1 MSNKIRGRNVFVQIK
16 IDGVFYPVF
25 CAKTAVFQSN
35 QEELEC
41 THVNSGADREFVPGM
56 GDATVDVTGIT
67 TSDNSNGRV
76 SVIYLLQAAQ
86 RRQVFEMRLYMM
98 DENANTLAITFS
110 AFSTSR
116 TISRE
121 IASFSQ
127 SAASFRITGPI
138 NIDTTI
144 DPPTPPVC
152 EVQDPLYLTLAE
164 SATSVA
170 DALLEQDD
178 VVILHVERN
187 GMGLTETTGAP
198 GNAEFKFTGGAGNG
212 TIAIDPTNPG
222 MPGGE
227 TIYVLY
233 KIES

>member
-1 MSNKIRGRNVFVQIK
+1 MSTKIKGRNVFAQIK

-25 CAKTAVFQSN
+25 CAKTAVLQSN
-35 QEELEC
+35 QEEIEC

-56 GDATVDVTGIT
+56 GDATLDVTGTT
-67 TSDNSNGRV
+67 TSDNTNGRV
-76 SVIYLLQAAQ
+76 SIIYLMQAAQ
-86 RRQVFEMRLYMM
+86 RRTVFEMRLIMT
-98 DENANTLAITFS
+98 DDNAATLALTFN
-110 AFSTSR
+110 AFTTSR

-121 IASFSQ
+121 IASYSQ
-127 SAASFRITGPI
+127 SAVSFRITGGI
-138 NIDTTI
+138 TIDTTI

-164 SATSVA
+164 GATSVA
-170 DALLEQDD
+170 DVLLEQDD

-187 GMGLTETTGAP
+187 GMGLTETSGTP

-233 KIES
+233 KIEN